1 MIFFLEMILK
11 MAALGVRGYLSN
23 SFNIFDCVVVLFS
36 LVEIALSP
44 PAFLGFPSTMS
55 ASSLSSLRTFRLFRV
70 FKLARSWQAMQRLL
84 MLIIKTCKVRR
95 RHAAAARGSRSTRAG
110 ARATPAHYSRSHT
123 CDASRLRAS
132 RTLCILRS
140 CSRSSCTSIP

>member
-1 MIFFLEMILK
+1 MILK

-84 MLIIKTCKVRR
+84 MLIVKTCKVKRQRR
-95 RHAAAARGSRSTRAG
+95 RGRGGREKRARAC
-110 ARATPAHYSRSHT
+110 ATPAH
-123 CDASRLRAS
+123 
-132 RTLCILRS
+132 
-140 CSRSSCTSIP
+140 CSRAHL